1 MMRFSSFAVFSGL
14 AALVVV
20 NALPVENL
28 QAGVPSVTCV
38 GECLFVCP
46 SSPPCPFGSY
56 RPDPC
61 CSCPV
66 CIVPD
71 PAAEELPA
79 Q

>member
-1 MMRFSSFAVFSGL
+1 MRFSSFTVFSGL
-14 AALVVV
+14 ATLAVV

-28 QAGVPSVTCV
+28 QAGVLSVACV
-38 GECLFVCP
+38 GECLFVC
-46 SSPPCPFGSY
+46 
-56 RPDPC
+56 DPC

-66 CIVPD
+66 CLPLPD